1 MNVYA
6 DHTDE
11 QLVASLV
18 QGDEKAF
25 EAIYFRYVKRLTAY
39 ARRRISSIEDC
50 EELIQEVFASLWAR
64 HDKLGHVRPLEPYLF
79 RMVKYKVIRY
89 YEHHQVVQKYADH
102 FRAFEMMVEDVAE
115 ENELENLRAVIQT
128 TIEELPERCQEAI
141 RLRLDENLSNGDIAM
156 RMNIDK
162 STVKRYITTALS
174 YLREKHAPLYNRI
187 VDSI

>member
-1 MNVYA
+1 MSPYA
-6 DHTDE
+6 NHTDE
-11 QLVASLV
+11 QLVTALV
-18 QGDEKAF
+18 AGDEKAF
-25 EAIYFRYVKRLTAY
+25 EAIYFRYVKGLTAY
-39 ARRRISSIEDC
+39 ARKRISRLEDC
-50 EELIQEVFASLWAR
+50 EEIVQELFASLWAR
-64 HDKLGHVRPLEPYLF
+64 HQQLAHVTALEPYLY

-102 FRAFEMMVEDVAE
+102 FRAFELMVEDVAH
-115 ENELENLRAVIQT
+115 ENELEHLRAVIQP
-128 TIEELPERCQEAI
+128 TIEELPERCREAI

-187 VDSI
+187 VDS